1 VSLENIERLK
11 VSVMTRELIHPGE
24 FLADELEEIGITP
37 TELSRQI
44 DVPPNRISQIVRG
57 KRDVTADTALRLGRF
72 FGTGPELWMNLQKAY
87 DLDKAKAELGPTIRK
102 IHQWKA
108 QVEVQ

>member
-1 VSLENIERLK
+1 M
-11 VSVMTRELIHPGE
+11 VSVMSREPIHPGE

-57 KRDVTADTALRLGRF
+57 KRDITADTALRLGRF
-72 FGTGPELWMNLQKAY
+72 FGTGPELWMNLQKTY
-87 DLDKAKAELGPTIRK
+87 DLDKAKAELGPAIQK

-108 QVEVQ
+108 QVGI